1 MGVLIALLKYQVE
14 TMPWKLFALLVLG
27 VAICDAR
34 DPKFIFV
41 SSSTSTSMTTTVS
54 TSSATITCIKFA
66 SAKTLTQCGRR
77 KKRATVIDDTIADK
91 SEVVS
96 VMKASRT
103 DDQALPTIDDTKTT
117 DESRQA
123 RFAWYY
129 MTTTVTATSTY
140 TSTTVS
146 TASTVSVSISLG
158 CLPSVYVGCGKK

>member
-91 SEVVS
+91 
-96 VMKASRT
+96 KTA
-103 DDQALPTIDDTKTT
+103 DD
-117 DESRQA
+117 SRQA